1 MCVVILVHISTTR
14 KTIVV
19 YNENDIDAEDWQEY
33 SETEEI
39 LRSEQYSLAASWSES
54 ESQSS
59 SSADDGYPGSG
70 TTSSNLLSTGHFDEQ

>member
-39 LRSEQYSLAASWSES
+39 LRSEQYSLAAS
-54 ESQSS
+54 
-59 SSADDGYPGSG
+59 
-70 TTSSNLLSTGHFDEQ
+70 